1 MLPRP
6 NEKFEAELFKN
17 PGAFHRPVYMWC
29 WNAPITAEMLIGQL
43 RDLAAAGGGGVMIV
57 PEPPAFRPTT
67 MKTTLSP
74 DYLTKEYFEIYEAVA
89 AEAEKLGMRIWFYDE
104 GGWPSGS
111 ACGKVTKKHPH
122 LACKRLELKQ
132 KTVAKGEIIREDALA
147 SFLYIDGVST
157 RVMNGDAAPADG
169 LLVSI
174 GVHMPV
180 GSSEPAYPDLLNP
193 VAVQAFI
200 DIGCAPYMPYIG
212 KFAPE
217 TIPMLF
223 TDETRAANP
232 PWSDGFAEAFMAE
245 KGYDIIER
253 LNELFEAD
261 EKTAQTR
268 IDYFDFW
275 SKRFA
280 KTFFGAM
287 RTWCNQNDMAFG
299 GHLGGDDSLDC
310 IKRHGYGHPLRMYR
324 EMDVPGIDTILRQI
338 FPGGRRGQKL
348 IQDRKNTDFAPNYH
362 FPRWASSVAR
372 QAGSP
377 WVLSESFAVYG
388 QGLTPTQMKW
398 IVNYQLV
405 RGITL
410 FCAATLASSVS
421 GPYMANERP
430 VQTPKSPMWRFL
442 SAFHDYTA
450 RLSTLLSLGTPL
462 VKTALYMPVR
472 DVWSNTQQSL
482 KVIEEYD
489 ALADKLER
497 KRIDFD
503 VVDDDALESAGIKDG
518 RLCVGKMCYEELVLP
533 KCMHMIPAAAQ
544 KLEAFKKVGGKV
556 LTGVKTLH
564 SLLIIEPAQARV
576 SLTVRKLKNGRLY
589 FIVNENE
596 MEVSLSALFPEK
608 KPPVLLDPQTG
619 KAFALEHTVGEDGI
633 KTALIL
639 PFAGSA
645 AILFPD
651 KTMPGLPSS
660 ALKLKQKFKNVIVL
674 DKGWQFAKTES
685 FVIGQQEFEHEKLTE
700 KPMPAV
706 LGPWAS
712 YTGEDFSGGGEYS
725 LDFDLPAGIAGKR
738 VVLSFGK
745 VEYACRACLNGKELG
760 LCAWPPFEFD
770 VSKLL
775 KNGKNSLKVTVFNTP
790 ANQYVHTKSFE
801 KWDRATIGRYHPN
814 TLVFEREMLGGGLF
828 GRVALYVK

>member
-43 RDLAAAGGGGVMIV
+43 RDLTAAGGGGVMVV
-57 PEPPAFRPTT
+57 PESPAFRPTT

-180 GSSEPAYPDLLNP
+180 GSSEPVYPDLLNP
-193 VAVQAFI
+193 AAVQAFI
-200 DIGCAPYMPYIG
+200 EIGCAPYMPYIG

-245 KGYDIIER
+245 KGYDIVGR
-253 LNELFEAD
+253 LNELFEQDDKGAR
-261 EKTAQTR
+261 TR

-280 KTFFGAM
+280 KSFFGAM
-287 RTWCNQNDMAFG
+287 RSWCNANGMAFG
-299 GHLGGDDSLDC
+299 GHLGGDDSIDC
-310 IKRHGYGHPLRMYR
+310 LKRHGYAHPLRMYR

-338 FPGGRRGQKL
+338 FPGGRRGQNL
-348 IQDRKNTDFAPNYH
+348 IQDRKNTDYAPNYH

-377 WVLSESFAVYG
+377 WALSESFAVYG
-388 QGLTPTQMKW
+388 QGLTPAEMKW
-398 IVNYQLV
+398 IVNYQLA

-430 VQTPKSPMWRFL
+430 VQTPQSPMWQCL
-442 SAFHDYTA
+442 GAFHDYTA
-450 RLSTLLSLGTPL
+450 RLSYLLSLGKPL

-472 DVWSNTQQSL
+472 DVWSNTKHSL
-482 KVIEEYD
+482 KVMADYD
-489 ALADKLER
+489 ALAAALEE
-497 KRIDFD
+497 KKIDFD
-503 VVDDDALESAGIKDG
+503 VIDDDALETAVIEGEN
-518 RLCVGKMCYEELVLP
+518 LCVGVMRYETVVLP
-533 KCMHMIPAAAQ
+533 KCRHMTDAAAR
-544 KLEAFKKVGGKV
+544 KLAEFFAAGGRV
-556 LTGVKTLH
+556 TDRVKQLK
-564 SLLIIEPAQARV
+564 SPVAIEPAQARV
-576 SLTVRKLKNGRLY
+576 SVTARRLANGTLY
-589 FIVNENE
+589 FIANEDVTE
-596 MEVSLSALFPEK
+596 IVISARFPEK

-619 KAFALEHTVGEDGI
+619 RAAAIEHTADENSI

-645 AILFPD
+645 VLLFPD
-651 KTMPGLPSS
+651 KKMPVLP
-660 ALKLKQKFKNVIVL
+660 APAQKHKFKNRIALDSGWMFQKSKAFVL
-674 DKGWQFAKTES
+674 GER
-685 FVIGQQEFEHEKLTE
+685 EFETVTYNEE
-700 KPMPAV
+700 PVPAV

-712 YTGEDFSGGGEYS
+712 YAGDDFSGECIYT
-725 LDFDLPAGIAGKR
+725 LEFDLPIGIAGKR
-738 VVLSFGK
+738 AVLSLGN
-745 VEYACRACLNGKELG
+745 VEVACRATLNGKAIG
-760 LCAWPPFEFD
+760 LCAWPPFEAD
-770 VSKLL
+770 VTKIIRS
-775 KNGKNSLKVTVFNTP
+775 GKNRLAVTVFNTP
-790 ANQYVHTKSFE
+790 ANQYVHTKTFE
-801 KWDRATIGRYHPN
+801 KWDAGTVGRYHGPA
-814 TLVFEREMLGGGLF
+814 LVFERETPGGGLF
-828 GRVALYVK
+828 GKVALYVE